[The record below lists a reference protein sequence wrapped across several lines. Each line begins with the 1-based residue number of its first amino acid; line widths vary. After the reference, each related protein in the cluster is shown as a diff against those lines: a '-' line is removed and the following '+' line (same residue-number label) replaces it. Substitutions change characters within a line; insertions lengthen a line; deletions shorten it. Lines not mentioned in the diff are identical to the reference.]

1 MTSPSGPTTESWRP
15 RARRVVACS
24 ALAALLLVA
33 AAAAVVWSWRE
44 ELPDPVASHWS
55 GAARPD
61 GFMSLGAFVSTT
73 VAMVVGCSLLFG
85 AIGWSRGV
93 ASSTRRTVAATT
105 VWVGGFGATLLLGTL
120 AAQRG
125 LDDASSADLSGAVL
139 ALALL
144 GPLVPAVVAA
154 LLVPGDPRRP
164 AVAAPGP
171 DAARLDLGPGERVVW
186 IRRVRGGPALAAG
199 GAAVLGTALSA
210 VLSQLWALLV
220 APVLLA
226 VALAAMFAF
235 TVRVDATGLTV
246 RSALGWPRTHVPA
259 DEIERARVSRVSPLR
274 DFGGWG
280 WRVGASGRT
289 GVVLRAG
296 ESLEVERTGGRGL
309 VVTVDD
315 AATAASLLNTVA
327 ERAR

>member
-1 MTSPSGPTTESWRP
+1 MTPPSGPSTEAWRP
-15 RARRVVACS
+15 HARLAAACS
-24 ALAALLLVA
+24 ALAALVLVTVA
-33 AAAAVVWSWRE
+33 AVVVWSWRE
-44 ELPDPVASHWS
+44 DLPDPVASHWS
-55 GAARPD
+55 GAGRPD
-61 GFMSLGAFVSTT
+61 GFMSLGTFVLTT

-85 AIGWSRGV
+85 AIGWFRGA
-93 ASSTRRTVAATT
+93 ASSTRRTVAAAT
-105 VWVGGFGATLLLGTL
+105 VWVGGFGATLLLGTV
-120 AAQRG
+120 ATQRG
-125 LDDASSADLSGAVL
+125 LDDAAQATAPGTAL

-144 GPLVPAVVAA
+144 VPLVPAAVAA
-154 LLVPGDPRRP
+154 WLVPGDPHRP
-164 AVAAPGP
+164 AVAPPDA
-171 DAARLDLGPGERVVW
+171 DAARTRLGPGERAVW
-186 IRRVRGGPALAAG
+186 IRRVGGGPALAAG
-199 GAAVLGTALSA
+199 GVAVVGTALLA
-210 VLSQLWALLV
+210 VFLQVWAMLV

-226 VALAAMFAF
+226 LAVAAMFAF

-246 RSALGWPRTHVPA
+246 RSVLGWPRTHVPA

-280 WRVGASGRT
+280 WRVGAGGRT